1 MVIFFLHTKNNYSS
15 SEEISNLTYNTQCT
29 AVDATP
35 MLHITQ
41 DATYAKN
48 VITQQGQNQRNTSQ
62 KRRKKQV
69 LLNCHQQL
77 KSLSLECLRKN
88 RHSQTFPEQLT
99 SLHLPYAGGKRQI
112 SCLRSRILS
121 RN

>member
-1 MVIFFLHTKNNYSS
+1 MGIFFLHTKNNYSS

-48 VITQQGQNQRNTSQ
+48 VIT
-62 KRRKKQV
+62 
-69 LLNCHQQL
+69 
-77 KSLSLECLRKN
+77 
-88 RHSQTFPEQLT
+88 
-99 SLHLPYAGGKRQI
+99 
-112 SCLRSRILS
+112 
-121 RN
+121 